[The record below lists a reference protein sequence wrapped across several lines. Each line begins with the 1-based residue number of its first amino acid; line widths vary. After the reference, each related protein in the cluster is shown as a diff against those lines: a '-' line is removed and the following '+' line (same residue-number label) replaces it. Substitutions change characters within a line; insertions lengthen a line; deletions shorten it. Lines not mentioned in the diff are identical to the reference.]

1 MAEYFNIGDIKTR
14 PNTYFNI
21 DKKGEDDSFGAVDG
35 VVALT
40 IKASFG
46 PLNKAMVVGRED
58 GYEQVYG
65 SGGTTDAIKE
75 AFYGGAKKAI
85 VCRVGGT
92 DGKEAAAQLTTG
104 TGNITIKARHV
115 GAMKLSATVRVKLT
129 DATKKECIIYNENE
143 IYEKVTFD
151 VAEEE
156 VTNLKKAFANSKNFI
171 VEGEGTGTVNPV
183 EQKTFDGGKDPTVV
197 TKDYVKA
204 FTELEKHYFNSI
216 CVDTEEAAV
225 HALLAEFLN
234 RIFAES
240 KFGTGFVAEKGSKDL
255 ADRMNAAK
263 VFDNEK
269 MAYILNSKVPVNEM
283 VLEGYQTAAYLAGLY
298 AATPSNKSL
307 THTVIKRYT
316 GLEEQLTNSQI
327 EKAERNGCLVLSLN
341 SDGEVWIDSAINTLI
356 NPPENMDEGWKKLR
370 RVKTRHEL
378 LYRANSQAD
387 ALVGRV
393 DNDVNGRAIIIGKLQ
408 KIINDMVNEG
418 KLVAGTVAENVAYPA
433 DKDYCYFDLNVIDK
447 DSAERIFLLY
457 KFQFSTVE
465 E

>member
-1 MAEYFNIGDIKTR
+1 MAEYFNIGDVKTR

-21 DKKGEDDSFGAVDG
+21 DKKGEDNSFGAVDG

-46 PLNKAMVVGRED
+46 PLNKVVEIGRED
-58 GYEQVYG
+58 GYEQIYG
-65 SGGTTDAIKE
+65 TGGTTDAIRE
-75 AFYGGAKKAI
+75 AFYGGAKKAV

-92 DGKEAAAQLTTG
+92 DGKEAVAQLTTG
-104 TGNITIKARHV
+104 VGNISIKAKHV
-115 GAMKLSATVRVKLT
+115 GAMNLSVTVRTKLT
-129 DATKKECIIYNENE
+129 DATRKECIIYNGNE

-151 VAEEE
+151 VGEEE
-156 VTNLKKAFANSKNFI
+156 VANLKKALAKSKNFI

-183 EQKTFDGGKDPTVV
+183 EQKTFDDGKDPAVA
-197 TKDYVKA
+197 TKDYSKGFA
-204 FTELEKHYFNSI
+204 ELEKYYFNSI
-216 CVDTEEAAV
+216 CVDTEEADV

-234 RIFAES
+234 RIFTES
-240 KFGTGFVAEKGSKDL
+240 KFAMGFVSEKSSKDVEE
-255 ADRMNAAK
+255 RMGAAK

-269 MAYILNSKVPVNEM
+269 MTYILNSKAPVNEM
-283 VLEGYQTAAYLAGLY
+283 SLEGYQVAAYLAGLY

-316 GLEEQLTNSQI
+316 GLEEQLANSQI
-327 EKAERNGCLVLSLN
+327 EKAEKNGCLVLSLN

-356 NPPENMDEGWKKLR
+356 NPSENMDEGWKKLR

-378 LYRANSQAD
+378 LYRLNSQAD

-418 KLVAGTVAENVAYPA
+418 KLVSGAISENSVHPA

-447 DSAERIFLLY
+447 DSAERIFLLC